1 MEPTIFQ
8 NPTTEC
14 ALNPVAE
21 PFRTIQ
27 IHPTRKCNL
36 ACLHC
41 YSSSSPQMKEMLD
54 IEALKRFLE
63 IAFNNGYNNIS
74 VSGGEPFLY
83 SHLEEMLKF
92 TKELGYQNTMAS
104 NGMLLQ
110 SARNQAILEYVDL
123 IAISLDGPPELHDKI
138 RGQKGAFDKTMKGV
152 EILKNLNKAYGFI
165 HTITPESWQS
175 LIWLADFAF
184 ENGGKLFQLHPLEM
198 QGRAASDMLGHE
210 IDDTLA
216 HQAYILASYL
226 KSKYAETMIVQ
237 LDLLHRE
244 YIEAFPQV
252 VNVFDR
258 NCSKNKS
265 IAHLLDTI
273 IVEETGKIIPIA
285 YGFDDFYQI
294 GNVHDFSNLDFIKYS
309 NEKLPLLQKIY
320 RQAID
325 NVVNNKNLDIVNW
338 NEILVKESLNLAC

>member
-8 NPTTEC
+8 NPTIEC

-92 TKELGYQNTMAS
+92 TKGLGYQNTIAS

-294 GNVHDFSNLDFIKYS
+294 GNVHDFSNLDFIKYG